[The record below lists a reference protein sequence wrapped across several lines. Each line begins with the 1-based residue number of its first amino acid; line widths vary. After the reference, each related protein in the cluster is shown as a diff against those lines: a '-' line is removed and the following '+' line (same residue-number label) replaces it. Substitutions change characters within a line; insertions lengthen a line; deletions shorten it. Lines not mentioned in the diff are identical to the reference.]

1 MVPSDV
7 GSVIPNCTP
16 ATDEPQGE
24 DEQMRH
30 VATSAGR
37 RRVVVVVVGGSWPR
51 ATNVSPCAAGGANG
65 GSPKVFGVCVRV
77 WHRNGWER
85 NC

>member
-1 MVPSDV
+1 MAPSDV

-24 DEQMRH
+24 DEQMRR

-37 RRVVVVVVGGSWPR
+37 QRSVVVVVVVVMVAMVVGGP
-51 ATNVSPCAAGGANG
+51 GYGQLM
-65 GSPKVFGVCVRV
+65 
-77 WHRNGWER
+77 
-85 NC
+85 